1 MAYLPFETS
10 MGGGSSGGGLRVYLE
25 EVQLGSPFPAGTG
38 TINTPFSAVHAAFI
52 TQKDATAVAD
62 GVSWT
67 ATGGTITVDSSNGSS
82 AEIYSVLAVGI

>member
-10 MGGGSSGGGLRVYLE
+10 MGGGSSGGGLRVYLAE
-25 EVQLGSPFPAGTG
+25 ATLSSG
-38 TINTPFSAVHAAFI
+38 TITVNTPFSAVHAAFI

-82 AEIYSVLAVGI
+82 AENYSVLAVGI